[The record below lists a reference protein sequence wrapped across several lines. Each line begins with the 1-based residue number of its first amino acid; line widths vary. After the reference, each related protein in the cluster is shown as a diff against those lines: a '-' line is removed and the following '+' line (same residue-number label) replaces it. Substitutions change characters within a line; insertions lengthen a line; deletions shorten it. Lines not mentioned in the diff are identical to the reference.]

1 MISLFKK
8 VQKNANDNHVI
19 LTKIAALLIYTAKI
33 DEDYT
38 KKESEI
44 IKKTIIELGADK
56 SNIDQLISDAT
67 IIEKNSNQILD
78 FTREVKNLPEKDKIK
93 IIESLWKIIYTNDNA
108 DIYETSLMRK
118 LAGLIYVDAKI
129 MGALKEKAKKEFIK

>member
-1 MISLFKK
+1 M
-8 VQKNANDNHVI
+8 
-19 LTKIAALLIYTAKI
+19 
-33 DEDYT
+33 
-38 KKESEI
+38 
-44 IKKTIIELGADK
+44 GADK

-108 DIYETSLMRK
+108 DMYESNLMRR
-118 LAGLIYVDAKI
+118 LAGLLYMEPKT
-129 MGALKEKAKKEFIK
+129 MGDIKEKIKSKNKK

>member
-8 VQKNANDNHVI
+8 VKKNANDNHVI